1 MFYDAQGDGGDGDLE
16 DKEEDDEEEEDLE
29 DDNDDDDDADDDDE
43 DDDEYEGSSSN
54 GRESRTLPEH
64 WCQTFTAK
72 KGVLPIKAAHSNPRA
87 HASRP

>member
-16 DKEEDDEEEEDLE
+16 DKEENDKEVEDLE
-29 DDNDDDDDADDDDE
+29 DDDDDD
-43 DDDEYEGSSSN
+43 EGSSSN

-72 KGVLPIKAAHSNPRA
+72 KGALPTKAALSNPRA
-87 HASRP
+87 HTSRP